1 MKVCTD
7 ACLFGAYVADKIIP
21 SGNILD
27 IGAGTG
33 LLTLMLAQK
42 TDALID
48 AVELDKEAATQAIE
62 NVAGSPWKER
72 IAVINRSIQDYYTNS
87 GKKYSLIISN
97 PPFYENYIKS
107 PEASRN
113 TAIHAETLSLS
124 ELIDASVSLLEK
136 HGTLAIL
143 LPPYES
149 SLLKTLAETKGL
161 FLNQAVSIK
170 DNPEGKVIREIT
182 FYSFAKSEVITSEIT
197 IKKSNESY
205 SPAFIAL
212 LKDYYLYL

>member
-7 ACLFGAYVADKIIP
+7 ACLFGAYVAENVIP
-21 SGNILD
+21 SGNLLD

-33 LLTLMLAQK
+33 LLALMLAQK
-42 TDALID
+42 TEALID
-48 AVELDKEAATQAIE
+48 AVELDNEAAAQAIE

-72 IAVINRSIQDYYTNS
+72 IAVINRSIQDYYKNT

-97 PPFYENYIKS
+97 PPFYENYLKS
-107 PEASRN
+107 PEIARN

-136 HGTLAIL
+136 HGTLALL

-149 SLLKTLAETKGL
+149 SLLKTLAEAKGL
-161 FLNQAVSIK
+161 FFNQVVSIK

-182 FYSFAKSEVITSEIT
+182 FYSFAKSEVTTSEIT
-197 IKKSNESY
+197 IKTNEGDY